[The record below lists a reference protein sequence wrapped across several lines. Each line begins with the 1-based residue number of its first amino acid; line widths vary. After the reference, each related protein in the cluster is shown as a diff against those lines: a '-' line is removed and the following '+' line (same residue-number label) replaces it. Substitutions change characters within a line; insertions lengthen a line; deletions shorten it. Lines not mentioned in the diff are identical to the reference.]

1 MLHIPNL
8 KVLQRA
14 APRLENLSLLYY
26 NQTHGSLLAELW
38 WVICRSQVLLE
49 CGYSPPKIWKL
60 LPEWSQDLITGS
72 HFPQIAFSP
81 TLIEH
86 DSSETR
92 NDSVIVAYR
101 PGYKPALWTEFCE
114 NVSVWTVC
122 VDQPVPDWSAL
133 SPSLP
138 PALSLSNAACWLNP
152 AFQRTT
158 HFLLHMSRRVGCV
171 NLHLNRCGKMS
182 APHIIELLIM
192 NSLKRNESL
201 PFEIFGVNEFCSH
214 KV

>member
-1 MLHIPNL
+1 MLRRNRRSLLLQTFNLRPINQSGINQFHHLLTHINL
-8 KVLQRA
+8 TAGQLALFEFKSFTNAKLLAALLLANQSKITSKSCFTFQTWRFYSAQLQGWKNIR
-14 APRLENLSLLYY
+14 LLYY

-72 HFPQIAFSP
+72 CFPQIAFSP

-86 DSSETR
+86 DCSETQ

-101 PGYKPALWTEFCE
+101 PAYKPALWPEFCE

-122 VDQPVPDWSAL
+122 VDQPVPDRSAL
-133 SPSLP
+133 SLP
-138 PALSLSNAACWLNP
+138 P
-152 AFQRTT
+152 
-158 HFLLHMSRRVGCV
+158 
-171 NLHLNRCGKMS
+171 
-182 APHIIELLIM
+182 
-192 NSLKRNESL
+192 
-201 PFEIFGVNEFCSH
+201 
-214 KV
+214 

>member
-1 MLHIPNL
+1 MAALPLANQSKITSKSCFTFQTWRFYSAQLQGWKHI
-8 KVLQRA
+8 R
-14 APRLENLSLLYY
+14 LLYY
-26 NQTHGSLLAELW
+26 NQTHGSLLAELS

-60 LPEWSQDLITGS
+60 LPERSQDPITGS
-72 HFPQIAFSP
+72 CFPQIAFSP

-86 DSSETR
+86 DCSETR

-101 PGYKPALWTEFCE
+101 PAYKPALWPEFCE
-114 NVSVWTVC
+114 NVSVCGQFVWISLCPT
-122 VDQPVPDWSAL
+122 DLP

-138 PALSLSNAACWLNP
+138 LSLSNAACWLNP

-171 NLHLNRCGKMS
+171 SLLLNKCGKMS
-182 APHIIELLIM
+182 APYII
-192 NSLKRNESL
+192 
-201 PFEIFGVNEFCSH
+201 
-214 KV
+214 